1 MIHIHAFAKS
11 KLHRPSFQLAI
22 VSAILIFISLFSNQF
37 LFAQE
42 TNKPAETKTKILLSE
57 QQWKAVEGTFQDPQN
72 NDRAVRFTANENFL
86 VATLLW
92 NNSEIPF
99 IPESEFAF
107 VSKEPVEDGLLH
119 IVFKKDSTGGVNE
132 VKIGDIGVWKRN
144 RNYKSVVKKEMD
156 HTPDQ
161 LKPFE
166 GLYQL
171 QNHDDRFIQFTVKG
185 NSLVLKQHW
194 DGNEISF
201 VPETS
206 LDFFSKEIPLF
217 SLSFTKDK
225 DGNITQALAF
235 KRDAW
240 IKIKKINLTTAQLK
254 PYEGKFQSKDDP
266 DNYIQISA
274 KNNNL
279 VVKQLWDGKEITVEP
294 QTGTYFYNDTQ
305 SFPLQIAKDK
315 DGNIT
320 QVWLLGIDEF
330 NKIK

>member
-1 MIHIHAFAKS
+1 MIHIHTSAKNKFRKSAF
-11 KLHRPSFQLAI
+11 LFTTIVAI
-22 VSAILIFISLFSNQF
+22 FILINFFSSEF

-42 TNKPAETKTKILLSE
+42 VNKPAEANAKVVLSE

-72 NDRAVRFTANENFL
+72 NDRAVQFTARENFL
-86 VATLLW
+86 VAKLLW
-92 NNSEIPF
+92 NNAEIQF
-99 IPESEFAF
+99 VPESEFAF

-119 IVFKKDSTGGVNE
+119 IVFKKDSAGAIND
-132 VKIGDIGVWKRN
+132 VKLADIGVWKRN
-144 RNYKSVVKKEMD
+144 KNYKLVVKKEMD

-171 QNHDDRFIQFTVKG
+171 QNHEDRFIQFTVKG

-201 VPETS
+201 VPETM
-206 LDFFSKEIPLF
+206 LDFFSKEAPLF
-217 SLSFTKDK
+217 SFSFTKDK

-235 KRDAW
+235 KRDMW
-240 IKIKKINLTTAQLK
+240 IKIKKINLTTEKLK
-254 PYEGKFQSKDDP
+254 SYEGKFQSKDDP

-279 VVKQLWDGKEITVEP
+279 VIKQLWDGKEITVEP
-294 QTGTYFYNDTQ
+294 QTETYFYNDAQ

-320 QVWLLGIDEF
+320 QVWILGIDEF
-330 NKIK
+330 NKVK